1 MYIYDHSNMKET
13 MTSTVQSQY
22 DIKGTVLVIYSTVD
36 NIYYHYQR
44 RLLYLKGNYC
54 KKMKEINTTP

>member
-1 MYIYDHSNMKET
+1 MKKT

-44 RLLYLKGNYC
+44 RLLYLKGNYS
-54 KKMKEINTTP
+54 KKIKETNTTP